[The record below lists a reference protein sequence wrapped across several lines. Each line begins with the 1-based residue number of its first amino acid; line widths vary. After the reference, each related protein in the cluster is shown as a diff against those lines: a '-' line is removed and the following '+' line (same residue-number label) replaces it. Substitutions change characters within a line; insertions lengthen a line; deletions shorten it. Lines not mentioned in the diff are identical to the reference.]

1 MEEGLLKLQ
10 DEVNQI
16 LHEYE
21 LDGEV
26 DYDRGPTII
35 VYIKKTN
42 DCFSAERMGGQFSN
56 ELFTGVDGM
65 GKSFMDDY
73 TTLNDMELQLRVIG
87 SIANLIA
94 EDTGMDVNRVYLGGK
109 DIILEFHPD
118 EESLYEEQ
126 EDEEYNEEE

>member
-1 MEEGLLKLQ
+1 MEEGLIKLQ

-21 LDGEV
+21 LDGDVE
-26 DYDRGPTII
+26 YDEGPTII
-35 VYIKKTN
+35 VRIKKSN
-42 DCFSAERMGGQFSN
+42 DCFSSERMGGQFSN

-87 SIANLIA
+87 SIANSIA
-94 EDTGMDVNRVYLGGK
+94 EDTGMDTNRIYLGGEY
-109 DIILEFHPD
+109 IIYEFIPD
-118 EESLYEEQ
+118 EELLYEE
-126 EDEEYNEEE
+126 EYDEEE

>member
-21 LDGEV
+21 LEGDV
-26 DYDRGPTII
+26 DYDEGPSIF
-35 VYIKKTN
+35 VYIKKSN

-56 ELFTGVDGM
+56 ELWTEVDGM

-73 TTLNDMELQLRVIG
+73 TTLNDMELQLRVVN
-87 SIANLIA
+87 SIANLIT
-94 EDTGMDVNRVYLGGK
+94 EDTGMDLNRIYIGGENIVY
-109 DIILEFHPD
+109 EFNPD
-118 EESLYEEQ
+118 EESLF
-126 EDEEYNEEE
+126 DEEEEEENDED

>member
-1 MEEGLLKLQ
+1 MKEGLLKLQ

-16 LHEYE
+16 LHSYE

-26 DYDRGPTII
+26 EYDQGPTII
-35 VYIKKTN
+35 VYIKKSN

-56 ELFTGVDGM
+56 EIFTGVDGM

-87 SIANLIA
+87 SIANTIA
-94 EDTGMDVNRVYLGGK
+94 EDAGMNVNRIYLGGEN
-109 DIILEFHPD
+109 IIYEFIPD
-118 EESLYEEQ
+118 EESLF
-126 EDEEYNEEE
+126 DEEEEDNEKN

>member
-16 LHEYE
+16 LHSYE

-26 DYDRGPTII
+26 EYDQGPTII
-35 VYIKKTN
+35 VYIKKSN

-87 SIANLIA
+87 SIANTIA
-94 EDTGMDVNRVYLGGK
+94 EDAGMNVNRIYLGGEN
-109 DIILEFHPD
+109 IIYEFIPD
-118 EESLYEEQ
+118 EESLF
-126 EDEEYNEEE
+126 DEEEEDNEKN